1 MNDNPSS
8 TTTTTTTIAAGG
20 GGGGGG
26 TEPISFPSESEIIA
40 LAREYVESRGEENQ
54 DRDRNRAI
62 SEKAEK
68 ESA

>member
-8 TTTTTTTIAAGG
+8 TTTTTTTIAG

-26 TEPISFPSESEIIA
+26 TEPISFPSEREIIA